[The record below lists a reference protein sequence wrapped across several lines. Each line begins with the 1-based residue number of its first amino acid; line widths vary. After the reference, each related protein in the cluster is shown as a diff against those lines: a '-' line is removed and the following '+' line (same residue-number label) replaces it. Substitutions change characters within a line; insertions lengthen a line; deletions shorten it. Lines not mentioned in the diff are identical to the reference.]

1 MGPEY
6 IFSLQR
12 EIGLRGFFGQ
22 EREWLPPTDVYET
35 EEEFVVL
42 MELPGM
48 EREEIKISFTEGVL
62 TVRGERRERG
72 RGSCIHYHQMEIS
85 YGPFRREVYFPVPIL
100 KEGIKAQYRQGLL
113 RVVLPK
119 R

>member
-1 MGPEY
+1 MRADY

-35 EEEFVVL
+35 EEEFIVL

-62 TVRGERRERG
+62 TIRGERQEKA
-72 RGSCIHYHQMEIS
+72 RGSHVRYHQMEIRH
-85 YGPFRREVYFPVPIL
+85 GPFQREIYFPVPLRAEEIR
-100 KEGIKAQYRQGLL
+100 AQYRRGLL

>member
-1 MGPEY
+1 MGSDY

-12 EIGLRGFFGQ
+12 EIGLRGFFGG

-42 MELPGM
+42 MDLPGT

-62 TVRGERRERG
+62 TIRGERQEKARG
-72 RGSCIHYHQMEIS
+72 PHVRYHQMEIS
-85 YGPFRREVYFPVPIL
+85 YGPFQREIHFPVPL
-100 KEGIKAQYRQGLL
+100 RAEEIKAQYRQGLL
-113 RVVLPK
+113 KVVLPK

>member
-1 MGPEY
+1 MSSDY

-12 EIGLRGFFGQ
+12 EIGLRGLFGQ
-22 EREWLPPTDVYET
+22 EQEWLPPTDVYET
-35 EEEFVVL
+35 EEEFIVL

-62 TVRGERRERG
+62 TIRGERREEA
-72 RGSCIHYHQMEIS
+72 RGSRVHYHQMEIR
-85 YGPFRREVYFPVPIL
+85 YGPFQREIYFPVSL
-100 KEGIKAQYRQGLL
+100 AKEGIKAQYRQGLL
-113 RVVLPK
+113 RVALPK